1 MIKSII
7 SNLFI
12 SILLVVP
19 LLLKTTGLASEFN
32 DMLVSGLSPLLIF
45 LIIFNF
51 VGLLCLQTVAKFAN
65 FIDTQDIIEHS
76 KEQEKLETNII
87 FKIYRLVILT
97 LLFGL
102 LLYNRMF
109 LTTIFACIWW
119 LSRHLFKTQ
128 FDKFVKGLE

>member
-1 MIKSII
+1 MIKSLI

-51 VGLLCLQTVAKFAN
+51 VGLLYLQTVAKFAN

-128 FDKFVKGLE
+128 FDKFVKNLE

>member
-1 MIKSII
+1 MMKSLI

-32 DMLVSGLSPLLIF
+32 DMLVSGLNPLLIF

-51 VGLLCLQTVAKFAN
+51 VGLLCLQTVAKYAK
-65 FIDTQDIIEHS
+65 FIDTQDVIEHS
-76 KEQEKLETNII
+76 KEQEKLETNIN
-87 FKIYRLVILT
+87 FKIYRLIVLT

-119 LSRHLFKTQ
+119 LSRHLFKTR
-128 FDKFVKGLE
+128 FDKFVKNLE

>member
-1 MIKSII
+1 MIKSLI

>member
-1 MIKSII
+1 MIKSLI

-87 FKIYRLVILT
+87 FKIYRLIILT

-128 FDKFVKGLE
+128 FDKFVKSLE